1 MPLKH
6 ADHRCTRHL
15 IEHVLDV
22 KLDDHVP
29 RMCLQMHAD
38 KMNQDVQAPVRAR
51 TELLWFVKL
60 PQRGHTATPEE
71 HGAAWCGVCAPR

>member
-1 MPLKH
+1 MLLKH
-6 ADHRCTRHL
+6 VDHRCTCHL

-38 KMNQDVQAPVRAR
+38 KTNQDIQAPIRAC

-60 PQRGHTATPEE
+60 PQQDLVQKVDELRRQE
-71 HGAAWCGVCAPR
+71 HLDD

>member
-1 MPLKH
+1 MLLNH
-6 ADHRCTRHL
+6 VDHRCTRHL

-22 KLDDHVP
+22 KFDNHVP

-38 KMNQDVQAPVRAR
+38 KMNQNVQAPICAC

-60 PQRGHTATPEE
+60 PQWDLVQIAHPPKIP
-71 HGAAWCGVCAPR
+71 V